1 MIGLHAA
8 DRTLPRGDLITDF
21 AYNPLKASLY
31 ASTVSGNVV
40 MWRLVGTQVRVCRL
54 IVVEPCVCVWGGG
67 ELVWVR
73 STDFEG
79 RRGVVAGF
87 LGHTYYWRECSCE
100 GAKHD
105 LCTINA

>member
-1 MIGLHAA
+1 MSSCCAIAVPSISVWNLGEDSSYMIGLHAA

-54 IVVEPCVCVWGGG
+54 IVVEPCVCVGGG
-67 ELVWVR
+67 
-73 STDFEG
+73 
-79 RRGVVAGF
+79 
-87 LGHTYYWRECSCE
+87 
-100 GAKHD
+100 
-105 LCTINA
+105 

>member
-54 IVVEPCVCVWGGG
+54 IVVEPCVCVGGG
-67 ELVWVR
+67 VSWC
-73 STDFEG
+73 G
-79 RRGVVAGF
+79 
-87 LGHTYYWRECSCE
+87 LGPLILRVDV
-100 GAKHD
+100 G
-105 LCTINA
+105 L